1 MKMIPQVTH
10 RLIMSLSLLMILAA
24 CISPEE
30 TLMNFSHLD
39 YLTERIAFDNDT
51 VSIVHI
57 YANYPTYHWVDAK
70 ESGPEG
76 IACVDDAA
84 RAAVLYLRD
93 YELKGDKT
101 SLAKATSLL
110 KFVTKMQAEDGQFY
124 NFIFADH
131 SINREGKTSYKSFG
145 WWAARGVWAMAT
157 GYRVM
162 KDEDAEFASS
172 LKSGVER
179 SLPHVNK
186 LLEAYGRT
194 ETFGDYEIPQWLLY
208 ESGADVVSEL
218 ILGLSEYYAAT
229 GEPRVKIFIE
239 QLADGLM
246 VMQDGDI
253 RTFPYGLHRSWK
265 TMWHMWGNG
274 QTQALATAGAL
285 LKDSRMIQ
293 SAEREAE
300 GFYSRLLIE
309 GFQKEMD
316 VAHPDGKILFEQI
329 AYAVRPVAT
338 GLVRLYEATGN
349 EKYLVMAGLAAS
361 WFFGNNVLG
370 QPMYDPSTGR
380 CFDGIIDSTKLNRNS
395 GAESTIEALSSLLEV
410 ARYPKALKFIDY
422 RKTGHA
428 VNSRYSYAS
437 FRSDAG
443 GELTLAIDLQD
454 ERLMVLQDEESA
466 EFIRQVSRE

>member
-1 MKMIPQVTH
+1 MI
-10 RLIMSLSLLMILAA
+10 
-24 CISPEE
+24 
-30 TLMNFSHLD
+30 
-39 YLTERIAFDNDT
+39 
-51 VSIVHI
+51 
-57 YANYPTYHWVDAK
+57 
-70 ESGPEG
+70 
-76 IACVDDAA
+76 
-84 RAAVLYLRD
+84 
-93 YELKGDKT
+93 
-101 SLAKATSLL
+101 
-110 KFVTKMQAEDGQFY
+110 
-124 NFIFADH
+124 
-131 SINREGKTSYKSFG
+131 
-145 WWAARGVWAMAT
+145 
-157 GYRVM
+157 
-162 KDEDAEFASS
+162 
-172 LKSGVER
+172 
-179 SLPHVNK
+179 
-186 LLEAYGRT
+186 
-194 ETFGDYEIPQWLLY
+194 
-208 ESGADVVSEL
+208 
-218 ILGLSEYYAAT
+218 
-229 GEPRVKIFIE
+229 
-239 QLADGLM
+239 
-246 VMQDGDI
+246 MQDGGI
-253 RTFPYGLHRSWK
+253 GIYPYGLHRSWK